1 MEAESG
7 VEYPIH
13 PMQRNI
19 EPAGCILD
27 AGDTL
32 QDLCPFSRCDLVARI
47 CSLGIFEA
55 INLAMAFGSL
65 IQSLVAWLWHSV
77 LFAKMS
83 LK

>member
-1 MEAESG
+1 MEAEPG
-7 VEYPIH
+7 AEGPIY

-27 AGDTL
+27 IVDTL

-47 CSLGIFEA
+47 CSLGIFRA
-55 INLAMAFGSL
+55 NHLAMALGSL
-65 IQSLVAWLWHSV
+65 IRSLVAWVWHSV